1 MICPMLFFATCSLK
15 QMKLDQSQFIN
26 TEFFKT
32 PLKDLDFT
40 TCILEGISVS
50 TEGNELKGALVN
62 VYQAA
67 ELAKLLGNC
76 YQRRPMI
83 YRIKIDSTPGKWY
96 SINMERKGKFIS
108 QRLNQ

>member
-1 MICPMLFFATCSLK
+1 MSDAFFATCSLK

-67 ELAKLLGNC
+67 ELAKLLG
-76 YQRRPMI
+76 I
-83 YRIKIDSTPGKWY
+83 VIKED
-96 SINMERKGKFIS
+96 
-108 QRLNQ
+108 L